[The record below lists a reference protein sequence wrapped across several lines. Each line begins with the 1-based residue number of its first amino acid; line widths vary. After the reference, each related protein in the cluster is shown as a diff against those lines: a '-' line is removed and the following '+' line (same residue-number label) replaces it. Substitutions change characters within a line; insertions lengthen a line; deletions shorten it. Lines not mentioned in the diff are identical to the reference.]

1 MPTADAA
8 ARMHLADARQQIQRI
23 LDPRFAPAEASAGGA
38 LGGRPGVGLDEELA
52 EWLRQQTLTC
62 WPEMP

>member
-1 MPTADAA
+1 
-8 ARMHLADARQQIQRI
+8 MHLADARQQIQRI